1 MDINRE
7 LLMTKKRVA
16 CIGTGNIAETHA
28 AVLSALPGIKL
39 VAAVDPN
46 SDALN
51 RFMKKWNIPL
61 GFGNV
66 EELLSENVVD
76 VAHVLV
82 PPPLHCAIAE
92 KLLDAGVHVFLE
104 KPMAQNSAEC
114 DVLRNAAAKSGAALR
129 VNHNFVHHPSHQK
142 VKSLIEE
149 NRVGNVRHVECRY
162 NVPLRQLGAGQLGHW
177 MFNSPL
183 NLLLEQ
189 VVHPLSQICD
199 LMGAVRNVAVLPAPP
214 QNLPGDR
221 SIFRKWMIS
230 LICEKGSAQLY
241 VALGETYPSWAMTI
255 IGDDGLIIAD
265 YVRSRV
271 SLETSGRYP
280 DFFDE
285 LRNGL
290 RVSASLAVQSFGNAA
305 AYTGSLLKLWPRSDA
320 FFRSMSS
327 SVACFYR
334 DLAHSNGDLTG
345 GDGKQLVKICEQIVL
360 QANLRPARQMQS
372 VAQPPSGYEVLVIG
386 GTGFIGSQVV
396 SQFIAE
402 GRKVGVLARGTNNL
416 PSHFYS
422 ENVRLIRGDA
432 RSIGDVSRAVEGT
445 KVVINLAHGGGGRSR
460 EETEKNLVGAA
471 KVVAE
476 ACLMKGVRRL
486 IFVSSISALYLGD
499 STQTVLGETPPDGRP
514 DLRADYARAKVLA
527 ERELARLSRK
537 SGLAMVILRPGVVVG
552 RGTSPFHSG
561 IGFYNRETH
570 CLGWNAG
577 RNALPLILVEDVAA
591 AVVKAADATA
601 IDGKAYN
608 LVGDVRLSAREYIEE
623 LAQITGRPLR
633 YHPQSVLKL
642 YAIETA
648 KAVIKKLTGRT
659 DPWPALRDLKSRGMP
674 AVFDCADA
682 KRDLGWVPASDRQ
695 EFLRKS
701 FLANDGS

>member
-1 MDINRE
+1 
-7 LLMTKKRVA
+7 MTKKRVA

-28 AVLSALPGIKL
+28 AVLSALQGVEL
-39 VAAVDPN
+39 AAAVDPN
-46 SDALN
+46 PDSLSH
-51 RFMKKWNIPL
+51 FLKKWNIPL
-61 GFGNV
+61 GFGSV

-82 PPPLHCAIAE
+82 PPPLHCTIAE
-92 KLLDAGVHVFLE
+92 KLLNAGVHVFLE

-114 DVLRNAAAKSGAALR
+114 DILRNAAAKSGAALG
-129 VNHNFVHHPSHQK
+129 VNHNFIHHPSHRK
-142 VKSLIEE
+142 VKSLIER
-149 NRVGNVRHVECRY
+149 NRIGNVRHVECRY

-199 LMGAVRNVAVLPAPP
+199 LMGAARDVTVLPAPP
-214 QNLPGDR
+214 HDLPGDR

-230 LICEKGSAQLY
+230 LICEKGTAQLY
-241 VALGETYPSWAMTI
+241 VALGETYPSWAITI
-255 IGDDGLIIAD
+255 IGDDGLIAVD

-271 SLETSGRYP
+271 SFETSGRYP
-280 DFFDE
+280 DFFDDF
-285 LRNGL
+285 RNGL
-290 RVSASLAVQSFGNAA
+290 GISARLTVQSFGNAA
-305 AYTGSLLKLWPRSDA
+305 AYVGSLLKLRPRSDA

-327 SVACFYR
+327 SIARFYR
-334 DLAHSNGDLTG
+334 DLANFDADLAG
-345 GDGKQLVKICEQIVL
+345 GDGKRLVEICERIVL
-360 QANLRPARQMQS
+360 QANLRPTPRRQPA
-372 VAQPPSGYEVLVIG
+372 VQPLNDYEVLVIG

-396 SQFIAE
+396 AQFIAE

-422 ENVRLIRGDA
+422 EAVRLIRGDA
-432 RSIGDVSRAVEGT
+432 RSVSDISRAVEGA

-476 ACLMKGVRRL
+476 ACLAKGVKRL

-499 STQTVLGETPPDGRP
+499 PAQTVLDTTPPDECP

-527 ERELARLSRK
+527 ERELAKLCLE
-537 SGLAMVILRPGVVVG
+537 SGLAVVILRPGVVVG
-552 RGTSPFHSG
+552 QGTSPFHSG

-577 RNALPLILVEDVAA
+577 RNALPLILVEDVASA
-591 AVVKAADATA
+591 IVKAADATA
-601 IDGKAYN
+601 IDGKTYN

-623 LAQITGRPLR
+623 LAQATGRPLR

-648 KAVIKKLTGRT
+648 KTVIKKLTGRT
-659 DPWPALRDLKSRGMP
+659 DPWPALRDLRSRGMP
-674 AVFDCADA
+674 AAFDCAAA
-682 KRDLGWVPASDRQ
+682 KRELGWVPTSDRQ
-695 EFLRKS
+695 EFLGKS
-701 FLANDGS
+701 FLADDGS